1 MFRTTITAFVAAA
14 TLGISTSSAAPV
26 SGAAIAKA
34 NSGKELIQ
42 WVGWIRQRRHSVVPT
57 RTARRDEFCYLR
69 GRRGDPRL
77 FMLQQARGCF
87 QTP

>member
-1 MFRTTITAFVAAA
+1 MFRTIMAPFVAAIA
-14 TLGISTSSAAPV
+14 LGISTPSAAPV
-26 SGAAIAKA
+26 SGAAIANA
-34 NSGKELIQ
+34 NNDKELIQ
-42 WVGWIRQRRHSVVPT
+42 WVGWVRQRRHDLVTT